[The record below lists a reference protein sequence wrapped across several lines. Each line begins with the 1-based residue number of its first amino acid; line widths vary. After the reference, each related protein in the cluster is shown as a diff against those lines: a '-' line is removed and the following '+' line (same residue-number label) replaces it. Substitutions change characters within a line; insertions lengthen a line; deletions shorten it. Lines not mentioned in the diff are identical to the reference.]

1 MDGQSNNWNGNGYYN
16 GTPDGNNPNYD
27 DQAKRNAELAAATST
42 ALHSGFAGMNAM
54 AGTYTA
60 GELDEISDQSYNMI
74 IGAMLLYGFA
84 LNAIMCFVFGDQILK
99 LNAATVMIA
108 YIVGVIV
115 GMIICNKTENPVVG
129 FIGYNLIVV
138 PMGLILTPYLKIAG
152 IETVRY
158 AFCVMGVIMM
168 LMIGL
173 AYLYPQFFKSIGRML
188 FSCLLIGLIA
198 ESVMWAFGNTSGV
211 FDFFFVGIFA
221 GYIGFDWAMAQ
232 SMTKT
237 KSNAVRCAYMIYVD
251 LINLLI
257 RLIRIL
263 AKNRD

>member
-27 DQAKRNAELAAATST
+27 DQAKRNAELAAATS
-42 ALHSGFAGMNAM
+42 AAMHSSFGLMNDD
-54 AGTYTA
+54 YTA
-60 GELDEISDQSYNMI
+60 GAIDEISDQSYNMI

-84 LNAIMCFVFGDQILK
+84 LNAIMCFVFGDQIME
-99 LNAATVMIA
+99 LNTRVVLIA
-108 YIVGVIV
+108 YI
-115 GMIICNKTENPVVG
+115 
-129 FIGYNLIVV
+129 
-138 PMGLILTPYLKIAG
+138 A
-152 IETVRY
+152 
-158 AFCVMGVIMM
+158 GVIMM

-198 ESVMWAFGNTSGV
+198 EVVMWAFGNTSGV

-221 GYIGFDWAMAQ
+221 AYIGYDWAMAQ
-232 SMTKT
+232 SRAKT
-237 KSNAVRCAYMIYVD
+237 RTNAVRCAYMIYVD